1 MGQYEEY
8 YCDLVMKLA
17 HEHAHEDSKKRPAR
31 IQKRLSNPLDFDEAG
46 DVIEE
51 AASELDFVMKDGGG
65 VWLQQ
70 NRDLLL
76 FLDEVCD
83 EDLEFIGCKF
93 SHLTPPSLREE
104 FDLPPPH
111 H

>member
-1 MGQYEEY
+1 M
-8 YCDLVMKLA
+8 
-17 HEHAHEDSKKRPAR
+17 HAHKDAKKCPALV
-31 IQKRLSNPLDFDEAG
+31 QKRLSNPLDFDEAG
-46 DVIEE
+46 DAIEE
-51 AASELDFVMKDGGG
+51 AASELDFVMKNDAG

-76 FLDEVCD
+76 FLEEVCD

-104 FDLPPPH
+104 FNLPPPH

>member
-1 MGQYEEY
+1 M
-8 YCDLVMKLA
+8 
-17 HEHAHEDSKKRPAR
+17 HAHKDSKEPRNQV
-31 IQKRLSNPLDFDEAG
+31 QKRLSNPLDFDEAG
-46 DVIEE
+46 NVIDE
-51 AASELDFVMKDGGG
+51 AASELDFVMKDKGG

-83 EDLEFIGCKF
+83 EDLEFISSRF

-104 FDLPPPH
+104 FNLPPPH